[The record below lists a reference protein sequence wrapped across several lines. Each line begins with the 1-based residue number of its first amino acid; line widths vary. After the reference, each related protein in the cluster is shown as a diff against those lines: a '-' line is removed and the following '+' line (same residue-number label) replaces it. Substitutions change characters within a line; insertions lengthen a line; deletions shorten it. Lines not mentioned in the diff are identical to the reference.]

1 MDEAIGLTELADY
14 YRMQGAPGDQQM
26 LIALLKEA
34 QEADGGV
41 LNMRTIMEISQIYN
55 IKENVLM
62 ALIRRVSTLRC
73 EDIPHRLEMCGT
85 CRCNGEIRKF
95 IEDELGL
102 KSGDVSKAYGFQFR
116 TVGCMK
122 NCKNGPS
129 IKWDGVLYSNSSVEL
144 LKELFS
150 SK

>member
-55 IKENVLM
+55 IKETVLM

-73 EDIPHRLEMCGT
+73 EVVPHTLEMCAT
-85 CRCNGEIRKF
+85 CKCNGAIRSYV
-95 IEDELGL
+95 EDELGI
-102 KSGDVSKAYGFQFR
+102 KSGEICKTHGFQFR

-129 IKWDGVLYSNSSVEL
+129 IKWDGVLYSNTTVEL
-144 LKELFS
+144 LKGLFG
-150 SK
+150 K